1 MSLKHRYKRFVM
13 KVKQIIKPRAFPGSV
28 EYWEERYRKGGTSG
42 SGSYNRLA
50 GFKAEVLNQ
59 FVAEHNITSVI
70 EFGCGDGNQLSMAN
84 YPSYV
89 GLDVAQSAIA
99 LCSEKFH
106 DDKTKSFFLY
116 HSIAFN
122 DNHQIFKAQLS
133 LSIDVIFHLVE
144 DEIFE
149 NYMHHLFDAAN
160 QFVIIY
166 ASNFNKNQMFH
177 EKDRNFTL
185 WVENHR
191 KDWKLVGKIDNIYP
205 YDPADPDN
213 TSKANFF
220 IFSKA

>member
-13 KVKQIIKPRAFPGSV
+13 KARQIIKPGAFPGSV

-50 GFKAEVLNQ
+50 EFKAEVLNK

-70 EFGCGDGNQLSMAN
+70 EFGCGDGNQLSMAK
-84 YPSYV
+84 YPSYI
-89 GLDVAQSAIA
+89 GLDVAPSAIA
-99 LCSEKFH
+99 LCIEKFN
-106 DDKTKSFFLY
+106 DDTTKSFFLY
-116 HSIAFN
+116 HSLAFK

-149 NYMHHLFDAAN
+149 NYMHHLFDSADK
-160 QFVIIY
+160 FVIIY

-191 KDWKLVGKIDNIYP
+191 KDWKLVNKIDNIYP

-213 TSKANFF
+213 TSKADFF
-220 IFSKA
+220 LFSKA